1 MLWWAMHVVG
11 VPGWIVIIVEATYNG
26 AKSKVI
32 VNGSYSDEFEV
43 KVGVHQCSVL
53 SQLLFVIVLKALSRE
68 LRTSCPCELLYAD
81 HLVLLAETL
90 IIC

>member
-1 MLWWAMHVVG
+1 M
-11 VPGWIVIIVEATYNG
+11 
-26 AKSKVI
+26 
-32 VNGSYSDEFEV
+32 NGSYSDGFEV